1 MIQSIKDMKKFIYIF
16 IAIIIGITFTSCE
29 RSEKKVMEKALAESV
44 SPRSFTDFQVYKTIT
59 LGEEVNDQIKLH
71 NFYLNWHTTGVE
83 CFEEVVTGYYQLKFR
98 EYNLERL
105 AYHKEAT
112 KKDKLML
119 DYLNKLDPNTFNDIT
134 FTIYKLTY
142 MYIDDNGD
150 RQLELCFGKFNNSG
164 ELVAF
169 KSSSKAKWNI
179 LGDISSIP
187 NIYGTKL

>member
-1 MIQSIKDMKKFIYIF
+1 MKKFIYIF

-29 RSEKKVMEKALAESV
+29 RSEKKVMVKALTESV

-83 CFEEVVTGYYQLKFR
+83 CFEEAVTGDYQLEFH

-169 KSSSKAKWNI
+169 KPSSKAKWNV